1 MKKVKWGILGPGA
14 IAHKFAR
21 GLEVIP
27 EAELIAVGSRSYER
41 AEAFA
46 DEFNVEKKYGSY
58 EQLVK
63 DSEIDVIYVAT
74 PHPFHKEHSI
84 LCMEA
89 GKAVL
94 CEKPFAI
101 NAREVDEMINCSLEN
116 KVFLMEAMWTR
127 FLPVM
132 NKVREWIADGKI
144 GKVQVVNADF
154 GFRTE
159 LNPEARLFNP
169 ELGGG
174 ALLDV
179 GIYTLSFASMIFGK
193 NPIKV
198 EAISQFGETNVD
210 EQSAILLGY
219 DQGELALLFCAVR
232 TNTPQEARI
241 IGTKGSIHIPSFWN
255 ASSATLITSDLK
267 REYVEVPLRAS
278 GYNYEAEEVMNCLQ
292 EGRLESDLMPLNETL
307 NLMKTMD
314 RIREQA
320 QLKYPME

>member
-1 MKKVKWGILGPGA
+1 MEKVRWGILGPGT
-14 IAHKFAR
+14 IARKFAR

-41 AEAFA
+41 AEVFA
-46 DEFNVEKKYGSY
+46 DEFNVKKRFGSY
-58 EQLVK
+58 EELVK
-63 DSEIDVIYVAT
+63 DSDVDVIYVAT

-101 NAREVDEMINCSLEN
+101 NAREVEEMINCALEN

-127 FLPVM
+127 FLPVI
-132 NKVREWIADGKI
+132 NKVREWLADGKI
-144 GKVQVVNADF
+144 GEVQMLNADF
-154 GFRTE
+154 GFRAD

-174 ALLDV
+174 ALMDV

-193 NPIKV
+193 NPTKV

-219 DQGELALLFCAVR
+219 DQGELAQLFCAVR
-232 TNTPQEARI
+232 TNTPQEARS
-241 IGTKGSIHIPSFWN
+241 IGTKGSTHIPSFWN

-278 GYNYEAEEVMNCLQ
+278 GYNYEAQEVMKCLQ
-292 EGRLESDLMPLNETL
+292 EGKLESDVMPWNESL

-314 RIREQA
+314 KIRNQV